1 MNTMRLAAV
10 PATHHKRQPARTLT
24 GCNHLC
30 ERQHGP
36 PVTRRAV
43 RGKLVAMLMQS
54 SNAS

>member
-1 MNTMRLAAV
+1 MNSMRLAAV

-36 PVTRRAV
+36 PVTRRTV
-43 RGKLVAMLMQS
+43 GVQLMVPGVQ
-54 SNAS
+54 AGD